1 MSRNGLIYIFL
12 EVPVGGRE
20 VSGGGGGGGE
30 DESGCIEIS
39 LLVLGSWLLVL
50 VDGEVCCIVAIGSKV
65 DRVKGELVLDGR

>member
-1 MSRNGLIYIFL
+1 VSRNGLIYIFL

-20 VSGGGGGGGE
+20 VSGGGGGCE
-30 DESGCIEIS
+30 DESGCIEMS

-65 DRVKGELVLDGR
+65 DRV

>member
-1 MSRNGLIYIFL
+1 MYISL

-20 VSGGGGGGGE
+20 VSGGGGGGE
-30 DESGCIEIS
+30 DESGCIEMS